1 MVTRLA
7 KTVRIAFE
15 ASKEADPGAKL
26 SINNF
31 KLDNSIRAKVATGM
45 VDHVTGKLS

>member
-1 MVTRLA
+1 MA

-26 SINNF
+26 SINTFN
-31 KLDNSIRAKVATGM
+31 LDNSIRAKVSIGM